1 MAAPG
6 AYKVLFAY
14 ATDGTNGCYSH
25 VLQNELATEPGIA
38 SITTFDASTGT
49 PTVAQLDGYDMV
61 VTISDCDAYWDPA
74 TMGDNL
80 AQYAKQGGV
89 VVEYPFG
96 MENSSPYGLT
106 GAWLSASPFQP
117 GNNLDNDVTLGTHS
131 SSSPLMAGVSS
142 LGSSSCDT
150 DPALA
155 TGAHSV
161 ALWNTGQQ
169 AVAYKGQ
176 AIAINAG
183 VDGSCTFHGDF
194 ARLTLNAVT
203 WRGRHFLKVKRTG
216 KGSGKVTSSPA
227 GITCGKKC
235 SAIYNFGRHVTLTAH
250 VGHHSKF
257 AGWSGACKG
266 HQKTCKVNMTA
277 AKTVKAA
284 FKRRHH
290 S

>member
-1 MAAPG
+1 MLGLSCGQAMAAPG

-106 GAWLSASPFQP
+106 GAWLSASPRS
-117 GNNLDNDVTLGTHS
+117 DE
-131 SSSPLMAGVSS
+131 SPCRAATEHAGDYQRPIRGQETQS
-142 LGSSSCDT
+142 GRGGFTSC
-150 DPALA
+150 
-155 TGAHSV
+155 
-161 ALWNTGQQ
+161 
-169 AVAYKGQ
+169 
-176 AIAINAG
+176 
-183 VDGSCTFHGDF
+183 
-194 ARLTLNAVT
+194 
-203 WRGRHFLKVKRTG
+203 KRNGGG
-216 KGSGKVTSSPA
+216 KLSEYQWT
-227 GITCGKKC
+227 IRT
-235 SAIYNFGRHVTLTAH
+235 TE
-250 VGHHSKF
+250 
-257 AGWSGACKG
+257 
-266 HQKTCKVNMTA
+266 
-277 AKTVKAA
+277 
-284 FKRRHH
+284 
-290 S
+290 